1 MEMPIQG
8 LLLRKRMKNHGKPKK
23 TVLYKES
30 RGEIVPKW
38 RKNKKNSGNSK
49 KTPKN
54 FGDSKKSRTFA
65 IAYEN
70 KAQCKSK

>member
-1 MEMPIQG
+1 MA
-8 LLLRKRMKNHGKPKK
+8 KK
-23 TVLYKES
+23 TRKIA
-30 RGEIVPKW
+30 EIQ
-38 RKNKKNSGNSK
+38 K